1 MISKCVFIISFIFI
15 SNIFAS
21 EIVENNFDEA
31 NKIIDKKI
39 KEYNPSE
46 KYNIKFS
53 EDELDILCG
62 KAHFSSACE
71 TLMFSIDNDIIKK
84 RISFILRKI
93 SKKYNIDENF
103 LNDFQNKFIN
113 STFAHKTKLLFGMN
127 A

>member
-46 KYNIKFS
+46 KYNIK
-53 EDELDILCG
+53 LIL
-62 KAHFSSACE
+62 KSLIN
-71 TLMFSIDNDIIKK
+71 TYKK
-84 RISFILRKI
+84 RCNDK
-93 SKKYNIDENF
+93 NIVFRSN
-103 LNDFQNKFIN
+103 IN
-113 STFAHKTKLLFGMN
+113 SDMPEFLYAYYGSAGTRKCYNMH
-127 A
+127 